1 MFDFNP
7 LDKMGFAQAV
17 LCLGSNLGDKRFQL
31 KRAIGLLES
40 DKVKVIQSS
49 SIYLTEPVDYPNQD
63 WFFNQV
69 LVVETQLPPH
79 CLLTYCLQVEKSL
92 GSQQKLPKG
101 PRVIDVDILLYEN
114 QIVTD
119 QKLTI
124 PHPKFHLRRFALTP
138 AAEIAGKIFHPVLGK
153 SISNLL
159 SHCEDRAEVVQVI

>member
-1 MFDFNP
+1 MSDSNS
-7 LDKMGFAQAV
+7 LNKIGFSQSV

-31 KRAIGLLES
+31 KQAMELLES
-40 DKVKVIQSS
+40 DEVIVIHSS

-69 LVVETQLPPH
+69 LVVKTQLPPH
-79 CLLTYCLQVEKSL
+79 CLLTHCLQIEKSF
-92 GSQQKLPKG
+92 GSEHRLPKG

-138 AAEIAGKIFHPVLGK
+138 AAEIAGGIFHPVLGK

-159 SHCEDRAEVVQVI
+159 SHCKDRAEVVQVI

>member
-1 MFDFNP
+1 MFDSNP
-7 LDKMGFAQAV
+7 LNKKGLSQSV

-31 KRAIGLLES
+31 KQAIKLLES
-40 DKVKVIQSS
+40 DKVRVIQSS

-69 LVVETQLPPH
+69 LVVETQLLPH
-79 CLLTYCLQVEKSL
+79 CLLTHCLQVEKSL
-92 GSQQKLPKG
+92 SSKHRLPKG

-138 AAEIAGKIFHPVLGK
+138 TAEIVGGIFHPVLGK

-159 SHCEDRAEVVQVI
+159 SHCKDRAEVVQDI